1 RFAHHHRQVPADPA
15 RHLRTQALLRR
26 APGRGQCVRPSG
38 QGHGPPPDRR
48 RTGRTPAGGRGHRWP
63 AVPSRGEHCPSNR
76 RKIPR
81 TTGYRPGPRT
91 APGQRQATAAGPG
104 GLKRML
110 DMNKL
115 TVLLVDDHEG
125 FINAAMRHF
134 RKIDWLQIVGSA
146 GNGLEAIERSES
158 LRPQV
163 VLMDLAMPE
172 MGGLQA
178 TRLIKS
184 QDDAPYIVIASHYDD
199 VEHREHA
206 LRAGADNFVSK
217 LSYIQEVMPIL
228 E

>member
-1 RFAHHHRQVPADPA
+1 MCIRD
-15 RHLRTQALLRR
+15 
-26 APGRGQCVRPSG
+26 S
-38 QGHGPPPDRR
+38 
-48 RTGRTPAGGRGHRWP
+48 
-63 AVPSRGEHCPSNR
+63 
-76 RKIPR
+76 
-81 TTGYRPGPRT
+81 
-91 APGQRQATAAGPG
+91 
-104 GLKRML
+104 
-110 DMNKL
+110 
-115 TVLLVDDHEG
+115 HEG

-146 GNGLEAIERSES
+146 GNGLEAIERSET

-184 QDDAPYIVIASHYDD
+184 QDDAPYIVIASHFDD
-199 VEHREHA
+199 AEHREHA

-228 E
+228 EGLREDRS